1 MSATLRSC
9 CRLELRPLWLTPP
22 IARARSLFKINR
34 NTPEAKANQLKWAQE
49 QMDLEVPDSTVDG
62 MSIADR
68 EDFVVKYIES
78 EKAKF
83 GREIDR
89 TTAEAEVNEWLL
101 KQATYAPAKTRCMLR
116 GAAGGGR
123 HMDGQERCGRSR
135 AGCVALLGLAPA
147 SPRTLCLPRVCA
159 ACSQRR
165 RPCPRRSRLHRCLRR
180 RPLLRQQVITRTA
193 VP

>member
-1 MSATLRSC
+1 M
-9 CRLELRPLWLTPP
+9 
-22 IARARSLFKINR
+22 RARLGQAALMADDKDAGLFDLFKINR

-101 KQATYAPAKTRCMLR
+101 KQATYAPAKTS
-116 GAAGGGR
+116 GADLALAALVFIGAFGGGLYF
-123 HMDGQERCGRSR
+123 
-135 AGCVALLGLAPA
+135 ANK
-147 SPRTLCLPRVCA
+147 
-159 ACSQRR
+159 
-165 RPCPRRSRLHRCLRR
+165 
-180 RPLLRQQVITRTA
+180 
-193 VP
+193 